1 MAREEP
7 QGARVS
13 ELTQNVGA
21 ADTPTEGIVRVSGE
35 TGAQIV
41 AADLP
46 AELDRRFDAFVFD
59 WDGTAV
65 PDRGADAAAVRAAV
79 ERLCALGADVAVI
92 TGTHIGN
99 IDPQLGARPAGPGRL
114 FLCLNRGSEVFRVD
128 AEGPQL
134 VERRQA
140 TPGEDTALD
149 AAAAEAVARL
159 AAKGLRAEVVS
170 QRLNRRKIDLI
181 AEPEWADP
189 PKARI
194 GELLTAVEQRL
205 AASGLDLR
213 AAVELVLDAARD
225 AGLPNPKVTSDAKH
239 VEIGLTDK
247 ADSARWVF
255 AELWRHGIGPG
266 LVLIGGDEFGP
277 LGGLPGSDSLLLVPE
292 GARATAV
299 SVGREPNGVPERVI
313 PLGGGPAAFVALL
326 DDQIRRRERGDVPR
340 IDNDAAWTVTVAGVD
355 PEHERAD
362 EALLALAD
370 GRIGSNGAPLWTHPA
385 AQPRVLAAGV
395 YTGSGP
401 ETTLGEAPVWQQVD
415 EGTLPPGRL
424 ERTLDVHTGVLRQV
438 LANGVGG
445 AEAALFSSLARPGT
459 VALRLAGPDALAPA
473 ETARPTAVSV
483 EATDAGVAAASVTR
497 RRDDGLARVERLGA
511 YVTSGDR
518 VPGREEAVAALTAA
532 DSAGFE
538 TLLAEHRAAW
548 AGRWEAADLVV
559 DSDVELTRAVRFA
572 LFCLMASVRDDG
584 EAAVGARGIA
594 GPGYRGHVFWDAD
607 VFVLPFLAAT
617 YPPAARAML
626 EYRLR
631 RLPAAQAAA
640 RELERT
646 GARFPWESAA
656 TGEDVT
662 PPLARLPDGGV
673 VPIRTGELEEH
684 ITADVAWAA
693 ACYLDWTGDASFEPR
708 ARELLVETA
717 RYWAS
722 RIRVD
727 REGRA
732 HIYGVIGPD
741 EYHEPVDDNAF
752 TNVMAR
758 WNLRRAAALATEAER
773 GRWLQLADALVD
785 GYDPRTRVY
794 EEFAGFFDLEP
805 LIIAEV
811 APRRPIAAD
820 LLLGAERVAGAQVIK
835 QADVL
840 MLHHLV
846 PGEVAPDSLGPNL
859 DYYEPRTAHGSSLSP
874 AIHAALFPRAR
885 RPEDALAPLQLA
897 ARLDLDDLTATTA
910 GGVHVATMG
919 GVWQALVMGF
929 AGVRPER
936 EALAV
941 DPRLPGAWNGLDLR
955 LRFRGVPLRVRAE
968 HELVAVDAGAPVAIR
983 VGDTSAVSGRR
994 LRWTRVDDSWEVS
1007 Q

>member
-1 MAREEP
+1 MATRTSQSQRQLLAPE
-7 QGARVS
+7 
-13 ELTQNVGA
+13 
-21 ADTPTEGIVRVSGE
+21 
-35 TGAQIV
+35 
-41 AADLP
+41 LP

-65 PDRGADAAAVRAAV
+65 PDRRADASGVRAAI

-99 IDPQLGARPAGPGRL
+99 VDPQLGARPAGPGRL

-128 AEGPQL
+128 AEDPQL

-140 TPGEDTALD
+140 TRSEDAALD
-149 AAAAEAVARL
+149 AAAAELVARL
-159 AAKGLRAEVVS
+159 AQKGLRAEIVS

-181 AEPEWADP
+181 PEPEWADP

-194 GELLTAVEQRL
+194 DELLAAVEKRL
-205 AASGLDLR
+205 AAAGLDLR
-213 AAVELVLDAARD
+213 TAVELALEAARD
-225 AGLPNPKVTSDAKH
+225 AELSNPKVTTDAKH

-247 ADSARWVF
+247 ADSARWAF

-292 GARATAV
+292 AARATAV
-299 SVGREPNGVPERVI
+299 SVGREPDGVPEGVI

-326 DDQIRRRERGDVPR
+326 DDQIRRREQGDVPC
-340 IDNDAAWTVTVAGVD
+340 IDEDAAWTLTKAGLD
-355 PEHERAD
+355 PEHERAH
-362 EALLALAD
+362 EALLGLAD
-370 GRIGSNGAPLWTHPA
+370 GRIGSNGPPLWSHSA
-385 AQPRVLAAGV
+385 AEPRVLAAGV

-401 ETTLGEAPVWQQVD
+401 ETTLVEAPIWQQV
-415 EGTLPPGRL
+415 EGLVPPPGRL
-424 ERTLDVHTGVLRQV
+424 ERTLDLHTGVLRHV
-438 LANGVGG
+438 LVNNGGSAG
-445 AEAALFSSLARPGT
+445 AALFSSLAHPGT
-459 VALRLAGPDALAPA
+459 VALRLAGPDALVPA
-473 ETARPTAVSV
+473 EAAPPTALSV
-483 EATDAGVAAASVTR
+483 EGTHGGVAVASATR

-511 YVTSGDR
+511 YVTDAER
-518 VPGREEAVAALTAA
+518 VPRPEEALAALAAA

-548 AGRWEAADLVV
+548 ADRWEGADLVV
-559 DSDVELTRAVRFA
+559 DGDEELTRAVRLG
-572 LFCLMASVRDDG
+572 LFSLMASVRDNG
-584 EAAVGARGIA
+584 EAAVGARGLT

-617 YPPAARAML
+617 HPPAARAML

-640 RELERT
+640 RELERA

-662 PPLARLPDGGV
+662 PRLARLPEGRV

-708 ARELLVETA
+708 ARDLLLETA

-722 RIRVD
+722 RIRMD
-727 REGRA
+727 GEGRA

-758 WNLRRAAALATEAER
+758 WNLRRAAALTKEPE
-773 GRWLQLADALVD
+773 GDRWLQLADALVD
-785 GYDPRTRVY
+785 GYDPRTGLY
-794 EEFAGFFDLEP
+794 EEFAGFFGLEP

-811 APRRPIAAD
+811 APRRPIVAD
-820 LLLGAERVAGAQVIK
+820 LLLGAERVAGAQVVK

-840 MLHHLV
+840 MMHHLV
-846 PGEVAPDSLGPNL
+846 PSEVAPGSLEPNL
-859 DYYEPRTAHGSSLSP
+859 DFYEPRTAHGSSLSP
-874 AIHAALFPRAR
+874 PVHAALFPRAG

-910 GGVHVATMG
+910 GGLHLATMG

-929 AGVRPER
+929 AGVRPDR
-936 EALAV
+936 DALAV
-941 DPRLPGAWNGLDLR
+941 DPRLPAAWNGLDLR
-955 LRFRGVPLRVRAE
+955 LRFRGVPLSLRAE
-968 HELVAVDAGAPVAIR
+968 HEFVTVDAGAPVGIR
-983 VGDTSAVSGRR
+983 VGDAPAATGQR
-994 LRWTRVDDSWEVS
+994 LRWARVNDSWEVCS
-1007 Q
+1007 